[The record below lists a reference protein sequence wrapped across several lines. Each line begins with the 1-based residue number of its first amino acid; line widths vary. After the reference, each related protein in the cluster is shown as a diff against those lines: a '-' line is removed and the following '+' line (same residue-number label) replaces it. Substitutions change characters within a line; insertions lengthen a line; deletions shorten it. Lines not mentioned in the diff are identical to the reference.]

1 MARVRLEFVK
11 IAHLE
16 FVDMARPEFVDM
28 ARLLCHMSNAKH
40 MEDAA
45 TNTRR
50 FKKLIHNCCH
60 FMYFHIHKSRIW
72 EIVRNCEKFDI

>member
-50 FKKLIHNCCH
+50 FKKLIHTIAVILCI
-60 FMYFHIHKSRIW
+60 FIYTRAEFGKS
-72 EIVRNCEKFDI
+72 

>member
-16 FVDMARPEFVDM
+16 FVDIARPEFVDI
-28 ARLLCHMSNAKH
+28 ASLLCHMSNAKH
-40 MEDAA
+40 MEDTA

-50 FKKLIHNCCH
+50 CKNLIHTATHTIAVILYIIIYTRAEFGKLC
-60 FMYFHIHKSRIW
+60 
-72 EIVRNCEKFDI
+72 EI